1 MHHLHYLYHK
11 LAWIRCQ
18 NLDIQVVVVDTVSLP
33 SLVVHCHR
41 VVVVIVIQ
49 DNLGVVVAAVA
60 VADDRM
66 DFLPTVVV
74 ETVRDIHPLVIRKG
88 FDSQRLM
95 QSKSPMSLR
104 SSTLLCS

>member
-1 MHHLHYLYHK
+1 M
-11 LAWIRCQ
+11 
-18 NLDIQVVVVDTVSLP
+18 DTVSLP

-60 VADDRM
+60 VAVADDRM
-66 DFLPTVVV
+66 DFLLTVVV